1 MIISKQPGAR
11 KGFII
16 VITLVLM
23 LVMMTMGVGL
33 YYSTKQTAQQVGVNV
48 NRSETFYAAESCI
61 TEAKHWLQKESVSG
75 APCINKS
82 IGSTCHSISSTKMSK
97 WKLSGESQNFKDR
110 TEGQKYECSIS
121 LLGKV
126 VYEEGGEGVGFDI
139 GESDTYGNV
148 LTNTKYM
155 YRINSKGF
163 VGNLSS
169 EVEEVV
175 SMIF

>member
-1 MIISKQPGAR
+1 MSISLQSGAR

-23 LVMMTMGVGL
+23 LVMTTMGVGL

-48 NRSETFYAAESCI
+48 NKSEIFYAAESCI
-61 TEAKHWLQKESVSG
+61 AEAKHWLQKEAISE
-75 APCINKS
+75 APCKNKS
-82 IGSTCHSISSTKMSK
+82 WDSTCHSISSTKMSK
-97 WKLSGESQNFKDR
+97 WKLSGESQTFKDR
-110 TEGQKYECSIS
+110 TESQRYECSIY

-126 VYEEGGEGVGFDI
+126 AYEGGEGVGFDI
-139 GESDTYGNV
+139 GESETYGNV
-148 LTNTKYM
+148 LTKTKYM

>member
-1 MIISKQPGAR
+1 MSISRQPGSR

-23 LVMMTMGVGL
+23 LVMTTMGVGL
-33 YYSTKQTAQQVGVNV
+33 YYSTKQTAQEVGVNV

-61 TEAKHWLQKESVSG
+61 AEAKHWIKKESIKA

-97 WKLSGESQNFKDR
+97 WKLSGESQNFKNR
-110 TEGQKYECSIS
+110 TESQRYECSIS

-126 VYEEGGEGVGFDI
+126 TYVGGEGVGFDI

>member
-1 MIISKQPGAR
+1 MSISRQLGKRQ
-11 KGFII
+11 GFII

-23 LVMMTMGVGL
+23 LVMTTMGVGL
-33 YYSTKQTAQQVGVNV
+33 NYSTKQTAQQVGVNV

-61 TEAKHWLQKESVSG
+61 TEAKHWLQKKSVSG

-97 WKLSGESQNFKDR
+97 WKLSGENQMFKNR
-110 TEGQKYECSIS
+110 TEGQRYKCSVS

-126 VYEEGGEGVGFDI
+126 TYEGGEGVGFDI
-139 GESDTYGNV
+139 GESETYGNV

>member
-1 MIISKQPGAR
+1 MIISTQPGSR

-23 LVMMTMGVGL
+23 LVMTTMGVGL
-33 YYSTKQTAQQVGVNV
+33 YYSTKQTAQEVGVNV

-61 TEAKHWLQKESVSG
+61 AEAKHWIKKESIKA

-97 WKLSGESQNFKDR
+97 WKLSGESQNFKNR
-110 TEGQKYECSIS
+110 TESQRYECSIS

-126 VYEEGGEGVGFDI
+126 TYEGGEGVGFDI
-139 GESDTYGNV
+139 GESETYGNV

>member
-1 MIISKQPGAR
+1 MSISRQLGKRQ
-11 KGFII
+11 GFII

-23 LVMMTMGVGL
+23 LVMTTMGVGL

-61 TEAKHWLQKESVSG
+61 TEAKHWLQKKSVSG

-97 WKLSGESQNFKDR
+97 WKLSGESQNFKNR
-110 TEGQKYECSIS
+110 TESQRYECSIS

-126 VYEEGGEGVGFDI
+126 TYEGGEGVGFDI
-139 GESDTYGNV
+139 GESETYGNV

-163 VGNLSS
+163 VDNLSS

>member
-1 MIISKQPGAR
+1 MSISRQLGKRQ
-11 KGFII
+11 GFII

-23 LVMMTMGVGL
+23 LVMTTMGVGL

-61 TEAKHWLQKESVSG
+61 TEAKHWLQKKSVSG

-97 WKLSGESQNFKDR
+97 WKLSGENQMFKNR
-110 TEGQKYECSIS
+110 TEGQRYKCSVS

-126 VYEEGGEGVGFDI
+126 TYEGGEGVGFDI
-139 GESDTYGNV
+139 GESETYGNV

>member
-1 MIISKQPGAR
+1 MSISRQPGSR
-11 KGFII
+11 QGFII

-48 NRSETFYAAESCI
+48 NKSETFYASESCI
-61 TEAKHWLQKESVSG
+61 AEAKHWLQKEAISG
-75 APCINKS
+75 APCKNKGW
-82 IGSTCHSISSTKMSK
+82 GSTCHSISSTKMSK
-97 WKLSGESQNFKDR
+97 WKLSGESQTFKDR
-110 TEGQKYECSIS
+110 TESQRYECSIS

-126 VYEEGGEGVGFDI
+126 TYEGGEGVGFDI
-139 GESDTYGNV
+139 GESETYGNV

>member
-1 MIISKQPGAR
+1 MSISRQPGSR
-11 KGFII
+11 EGFII

-97 WKLSGESQNFKDR
+97 WKLSGENQIFKNR
-110 TEGQKYECSIS
+110 TEGQRYECSIS

-126 VYEEGGEGVGFDI
+126 RYEGGEGVGFDI
-139 GESDTYGNV
+139 GESDSYGNV